1 MRAPAAIPVPDS
13 GILRLGFAPLEV
25 MLMLPVAAPLLVG
38 ANTTVNDM
46 LCPAFSVTG
55 TVMPFKLNPLPPA
68 VAAEMV
74 TAVPPEF
81 VRVPESDFDVLVCTL
96 PKLKL
101 EGFGES

>member
-1 MRAPAAIPVPDS
+1 M
-13 GILRLGFAPLEV
+13 LRFGFAPFEV
-25 MLMLPVAAPLLVG
+25 MLMLPVAAPLVVG

-55 TVMPFKLNPLPPA
+55 TVMPLKLNSLPLA

-81 VRVPESDFDVLVCTL
+81 VRVPESDFDVPVCTL
-96 PKLKL
+96 PKLKVV
-101 EGFGES
+101 GFEAS